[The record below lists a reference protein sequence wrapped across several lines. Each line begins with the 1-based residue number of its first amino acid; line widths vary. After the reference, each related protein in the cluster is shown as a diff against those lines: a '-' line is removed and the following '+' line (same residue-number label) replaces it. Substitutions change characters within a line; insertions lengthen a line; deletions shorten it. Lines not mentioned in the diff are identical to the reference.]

1 MVHIRTSEEIEKI
14 RESGRIVYET
24 IMLVGRE
31 IRPGITTRRLD
42 RLADEFIRS
51 QGGRSAFKGY
61 RGFPGSIC
69 TSINEQV
76 VHGIPSDRVLESGEI
91 ISIDVGVRKN
101 GYIGDAARTFAV
113 GTVADDRLRLM
124 RVTEES
130 LNKGIAQA
138 RPGNHLSDIG
148 HAIQV
153 YVERFGYGVVRE
165 LVGHGVGRELHE
177 PPEIPNYGEPGR
189 GPVLKVGMCLAIEP
203 MITMGTYEVRLLRDG
218 WTVVTED
225 RLPSA
230 HYEHTIAI
238 GPDGPQILTQVA

>member
-203 MITMGTYEVRLLRDG
+203 MITMGTYEVRLL
-218 WTVVTED
+218 
-225 RLPSA
+225 
-230 HYEHTIAI
+230 
-238 GPDGPQILTQVA
+238 

>member
-1 MVHIRTSEEIEKI
+1 MVHIRTSEEIKKI

>member
-101 GYIGDAARTFAV
+101 GYVGDAARTFAV

>member
-138 RPGNHLSDIG
+138 RPGNYLSDIG

>member
-14 RESGRIVYET
+14 HESGRIVYET

-138 RPGNHLSDIG
+138 RPGNYLSDIG

>member
-1 MVHIRTSEEIEKI
+1 MVHIRTSEEIKKI

-138 RPGNHLSDIG
+138 RPGNYLSDIG